1 MKTRNT
7 TESWGWPARVLHWS
21 IAALILFQLG
31 LGLYMTDF
39 VPDLSEQFKLFQLHK
54 SWGFVVFCLGVIR
67 VAWRLANRRSPHL
80 PVGTPRW
87 QAIASH
93 ASHGLLYLLILVM
106 PLSGWVM
113 SAASRTQ
120 DYLGIQNMVFG
131 VFAMPDPWVPGVR
144 WIADAA
150 KEIHELSAWAMIA
163 ILALHLAA
171 ALKHH
176 IIDRDTV
183 LKRMSW
189 GA

>member
-1 MKTRNT
+1 MQTKNT
-7 TESWGWPARVLHWS
+7 SQSWGWPARALHWS
-21 IAALILFQLG
+21 IAAIILFQLA

-54 SWGFVVFCLGVIR
+54 SWGFVVFCLAVVR
-67 VAWRLANRRSPHL
+67 VAWRLANRRSPAL
-80 PVGTPRW
+80 LDTMPRW
-87 QAIASH
+87 QRAASH

-113 SAASRTQ
+113 SAASPTQ
-120 DYLGIQNMVFG
+120 EFLGIQNMVFG

-144 WIADAA
+144 WIADLA

-163 ILALHLAA
+163 ILAVHVAA

-176 IIDRDTV
+176 LLDRDAI
-183 LKRMSW
+183 LRRMTW